1 MDITIIGWV
10 WLGIVV
16 GALSGITLISI
27 LSSSK
32 QAELEDENIH
42 LTFVRDALK
51 EEIFRIE
58 NQAKPK
64 PRKKRNIRANKI
76 KIGK

>member
-1 MDITIIGWV
+1 MDIVIIGWV
-10 WLGIVV
+10 WLGIVI
-16 GALSGITLISI
+16 GMLIGITIAGM
-27 LSSSK
+27 LSSSR
-32 QAELEDENIH
+32 QSELEDENIH

-51 EEIFRIE
+51 EEIYRIE

-64 PRKKRNIRANKI
+64 PRKKRNIRAKKI

>member
-16 GALSGITLISI
+16 GILIGIAVAGMLT
-27 LSSSK
+27 SSK
-32 QAELEDENIH
+32 QSELEDENIH

-58 NQAKPK
+58 NQSKPK
-64 PRKKRNIRANKI
+64 PRKKRNLRANKV

>member
-16 GALSGITLISI
+16 GILIGITIAGM
-27 LSSSK
+27 LSSSR
-32 QAELEDENIH
+32 QSELEDENIH

-51 EEIFRIE
+51 EEIYRIE

-64 PRKKRNIRANKI
+64 PRKKRNIRAKKI

>member
-10 WLGIVV
+10 WLGIVI
-16 GALSGITLISI
+16 GILIGITVAGMLT
-27 LSSSK
+27 SSK
-32 QAELEDENIH
+32 QSELEDENIH

-64 PRKKRNIRANKI
+64 PRKKRNFRANKV
-76 KIGK
+76 KII

>member
-1 MDITIIGWV
+1 MDIAIIGWV
-10 WLGIVV
+10 WLGIVI
-16 GALSGITLISI
+16 GILIGITIAGM
-27 LSSSK
+27 LSSSR
-32 QAELEDENIH
+32 QSELEDENIH

-51 EEIFRIE
+51 EEIYRIE

-64 PRKKRNIRANKI
+64 PRKKRNIRAKKI

>member
-10 WLGIVV
+10 WLGIVI
-16 GALSGITLISI
+16 GILIGITVAGMLT
-27 LSSSK
+27 SSK
-32 QAELEDENIH
+32 QSELEDENIH

-51 EEIFRIE
+51 EEIFTIE

-64 PRKKRNIRANKI
+64 PRKKRNIRAKKI

>member
-16 GALSGITLISI
+16 GILIGITIAGM
-27 LSSSK
+27 LSSSR
-32 QAELEDENIH
+32 QSELEDENTH
-42 LTFVRDALK
+42 LIFVRDALK
-51 EEIFRIE
+51 EEIYRIE

-64 PRKKRNIRANKI
+64 PRKKRNIRAKKI

>member
-10 WLGIVV
+10 WLGIVI
-16 GALSGITLISI
+16 GILIGITVAGMLT
-27 LSSSK
+27 SSK

-42 LTFVRDALK
+42 LTLGRDALK